1 MSEKNSV
8 TKSRFEFLS
17 VVFHKLL
24 VSDRCPKQV
33 KMDLDGQLMF
43 IAVSPKEP
51 DLK

>member
-1 MSEKNSV
+1 MSEKTSV
-8 TKSRFEFLS
+8 TKSRIEFLS

-24 VSDRCPKQV
+24 VSDRCTKLV
-33 KMDLDGQLMF
+33 KMDLDGQLMI